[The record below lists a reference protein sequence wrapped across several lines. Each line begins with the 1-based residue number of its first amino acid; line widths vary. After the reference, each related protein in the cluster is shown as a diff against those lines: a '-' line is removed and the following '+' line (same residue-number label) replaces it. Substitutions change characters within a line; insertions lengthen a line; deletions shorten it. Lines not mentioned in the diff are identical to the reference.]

1 LAYSNDIFSNDIKVV
16 AKYHLSA
23 TTLKQRLFKVVVDKQ
38 FVAMTSMLL
47 LKIVANVKK
56 KKIISATINVSSLI
70 SRHNYL
76 CGNFL
81 LARVAWRVSINNDN
95 IPFATTIIVANS
107 N

>member
-23 TTLKQRLFKVVVDKQ
+23 TTLKQRLFKVVADKR
-38 FVAMTSMLL
+38 FVAVTSMLL
-47 LKIVANVKK
+47 LKIVANVK

-70 SRHNYL
+70 SRHKYL